1 MSFFDTTPLGRIL
14 NRFSKDQ
21 HTVDEILPRSFG
33 GYFRYVA
40 VAGKMCPTYSLSASL
55 APFRVLFSVIA
66 TVAIIAFSTPFF
78 LALIIPL
85 GN

>member
-33 GYFRYVA
+33 GYFRYV
-40 VAGKMCPTYSLSASL
+40 VLVGKDRPYILTFGGGFCT
-55 APFRVLFSVIA
+55 I
-66 TVAIIAFSTPFF
+66 
-78 LALIIPL
+78 
-85 GN
+85 